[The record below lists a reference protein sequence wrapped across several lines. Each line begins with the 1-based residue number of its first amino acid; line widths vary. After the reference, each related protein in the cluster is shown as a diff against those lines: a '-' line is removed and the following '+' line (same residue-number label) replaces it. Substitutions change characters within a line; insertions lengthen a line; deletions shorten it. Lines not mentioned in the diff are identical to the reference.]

1 MYKLKTKTLENYGD
15 VRYVTIDNQKWYVVG
30 DIMQLL
36 GFDFNYDV
44 LETLTHYERKNIE
57 YQNESGKILQA
68 CLVSNDAIKAISI
81 YSEIN
86 NLQNVLD
93 CLLNSSNPINKNSL
107 QCIIFTNEEFGEIR
121 TVQLNNETYF
131 VGKDVADALQ
141 YSEPHK
147 AITRHIEEDDR
158 MKHPVT
164 DETGRT
170 QDSWIINE
178 SGLYTLILGSKLE
191 SAKRFKHWV
200 TSEVLPSIR
209 KNGAYI
215 NNQENLSPE
224 EVMAN
229 GLIAAQKIIDSKEKE
244 NTQLKNRNQELEQK
258 NTMLTQ
264 VNAELQPKAEFHDAV
279 AETYDA
285 ITVGKFAGILSNDH
299 GLTIGQNKL
308 FEYLRMRQYLCS
320 AQHLWNKPSQQM
332 ITKGYMLYKESIR
345 KGELKFTPYITGS
358 GQIFL
363 TKKILENSSFFEKKI
378 PHKKIEYRLDKNGMD
393 VRC

>member
-36 GFDFNYDV
+36 GFQFNYDV

-121 TVQLNNETYF
+121 TIQLNNETYF
-131 VGKDVADALQ
+131 VGKDVATALGYADAFGALKK
-141 YSEPHK
+141 HVMD
-147 AITRHIEEDDR
+147 ED
-158 MKHPVT
+158 KLVC
-164 DETGRT
+164 
-170 QDSWIINE
+170 QIDSAGQKREATVINE
-178 SGLYTLILGSKLE
+178 SGLYALIFGSKLE

-200 TSEVLPSIR
+200 TSEVLPSVR

-244 NTQLKNRNQELEQK
+244 NTQLKNINQELEQK

-264 VNAELQPKAEFHDAV
+264 VNAELQPKADFHDAV